1 MKTGLGLAV
10 FGVFQH
16 QKRLIKENF
25 FRFRLVYA
33 VFLRILAGVT
43 FVPVKASN
51 LCPIDH
57 KSILSAYTQALKLK
71 SRVVAPGTHPCQN
84 WVIREQEVLSMNLQ
98 KIEDEALHLPKEER
112 AQLIQRLVLSLESP
126 SEEELRS
133 DWLLEA
139 RRRGEELDNGTVQAV
154 SSEDVMR
161 KARALIK

>member
-1 MKTGLGLAV
+1 MPSSSSTKKLLTNSCTGLATA
-10 FGVFQH
+10 
-16 QKRLIKENF
+16 R
-25 FRFRLVYA
+25 R
-33 VFLRILAGVT
+33 LAG
-43 FVPVKASN
+43 P
-51 LCPIDH
+51 
-57 KSILSAYTQALKLK
+57 LKLK

-84 WVIREQEVLSMNLQ
+84 WVICEREVLSMNLQ

-139 RRRGEELDNGTVQAV
+139 RRRGEELDNGTVRAV